1 MKKISPVLLTAA
13 AVLSLSACAHN
24 ERPDTRTQSYQRAD
38 LDQNQKLTL
47 GEYKTYLQLQADMGD
62 TRAQEVLSHEQQNR
76 EKAIL
81 LKFQSLDT
89 NRDTFVSR
97 EELDF

>member
-1 MKKISPVLLTAA
+1 MKKILTL
-13 AVLSLSACAHN
+13 AVISTALAVSACAHE
-24 ERPDTRTQSYQRAD
+24 ERPDTRAQSYTRAD
-38 LDQNQKLTL
+38 MDGNQKLNL
-47 GEYKTYLQLQADMGD
+47 GEYKAYLQMQADMGD
-62 TRAQEVLSHEQQNR
+62 ARAQEVLSHNQDNR

-89 NRDTFVSR
+89 NRDTYVGR

>member
-1 MKKISPVLLTAA
+1 MKNILTLTILSTSLL
-13 AVLSLSACAHN
+13 LSACAHE
-24 ERPDTRTQSYQRAD
+24 ERPDTRAQSFVRAD
-38 LDQNQKLTL
+38 IDGSQKLNL
-47 GEYKTYLQLQADMGD
+47 GEYKAYLQAQSDMGER
-62 TRAQEVLSHEQQNR
+62 RAQEALSHDQQNR

-89 NRDTFVSR
+89 NRDTFVGR

>member
-1 MKKISPVLLTAA
+1 MKKIFTLTIAGMA
-13 AVLSLSACAHN
+13 LVLSACAHN
-24 ERPDTRTQSYQRAD
+24 ERADTRMQSYQRAD
-38 LDQNQKLTL
+38 MDQNQKLTL

-62 TRAQEVLSHEQQNR
+62 SRAQEVLSHDQQNR
-76 EKAIL
+76 EKVIL